1 MLFIF
6 GGALVNKS
14 LNNLIFQGCYF
25 DILKYSDL
33 RSSFSDDSD
42 KKGRSV
48 KHSAKHSSPTSSG
61 VEELEHEKEACALK
75 CMKESSDMEPRLFE
89 TRQMVTVEGDDDS
102 DGEDPLEHTLG
113 KCNIDASL
121 LSAEMRV

>member
-61 VEELEHEKEACALK
+61 AEELEHERGGSMRSKMHE
-75 CMKESSDMEPRLFE
+75 RIFRYG
-89 TRQMVTVEGDDDS
+89 TTTVRNKAEGDS
-102 DGEDPLEHTLG
+102 
-113 KCNIDASL
+113 
-121 LSAEMRV
+121 